1 MAKKEWYI
9 CRGDGRMKE
18 YIERKEVRQKIR
30 TWIKRA
36 EEREEYAAAECF
48 EDCLYLLNDAPAADV
63 VEVRHGRW
71 RLNRN
76 GSGTCSE
83 CGMTQNDVWDFDN
96 WQRYCGCCGAKM
108 DKEE

>member
-1 MAKKEWYI
+1 
-9 CRGDGRMKE
+9 MKE
-18 YIERKEVRQKIR
+18 YIEREALMFNIAAKFEKHYGKSREQSIHDFYKFVTKKIC
-30 TWIKRA
+30 A
-36 EEREEYAAAECF
+36 
-48 EDCLYLLNDAPAADV
+48 APAADV

-71 RLNRN
+71 RLNCD

-83 CGMTQNDVWDFDN
+83 CGRTQNDVWDFDN